1 MKSSQ
6 KVTKLKLNIE
16 QDNDYLLLGLVSAEP
31 DYKLSL
37 SLNKKIGISLKNIA
51 PLVLPGD
58 NNSEQ
63 TFSRFSN
70 CVAPSD
76 LTFSL
81 ISNRTGKNFLLDSFH

>member
-1 MKSSQ
+1 
-6 KVTKLKLNIE
+6 
-16 QDNDYLLLGLVSAEP
+16 
-31 DYKLSL
+31 
-37 SLNKKIGISLKNIA
+37 
-51 PLVLPGD
+51 VLPGD

-81 ISNRTGKNFLLDSFH
+81 ISNRTGKNFLLNKLKNVDYLLLIQNSERNTDLNKLTLSLREIKTITAIFNIDLNTIKEKNLHYLNQ

>member
-6 KVTKLKLNIE
+6 KVTKLKLNTE

-37 SLNKKIGISLKNIA
+37 SLNKKFGISLRNIA

-70 CVAPSD
+70 CVAHQILRFP
-76 LTFSL
+76 LFQTEPAK
-81 ISNRTGKNFLLDSFH
+81 ISS